1 MVEVREVV
9 QLALGQ
15 KMIVEHRLW
24 EIWMREACLNAE

>member
-1 MVEVREVV
+1 MIEVREVV

-24 EIWMREACLNAE
+24 EIWMRKACFNTE